1 MSNASFKMNGVEVF
15 SENAQVVT
23 MNNGTIGSSV
33 VFPAGHVIQT
43 VSNIKSDE
51 ASTSTNST
59 TASITVDS
67 SNNQEWFVTISN
79 LTTGSKVLLLFHF
92 AARTNSSDNLTFSGF
107 GICRDSISNHIY
119 TANEAKF
126 GMITGAAGSTHLRS
140 YLTLVYI
147 DTPTSSSHTYKLTQ
161 RSTSSGD
168 FTTVESGTE
177 SPAVFIA
184 QEIAQ

>member
-1 MSNASFKMNGVEVF
+1 MAEIQLAGTSLASESGG
-15 SENAQVVT
+15 T
-23 MNNGTIGSSV
+23 ITINNGTLSSGV

-43 VSNIKSDE
+43 VWNIKSDE

-67 SNNQEWFVTISN
+67 GNNEEWFVTISD
-79 LTTGSKVLLLFHF
+79 LITGSKVLLLFHF
-92 AARTNSSDNLTFSGF
+92 PARTNSSDNLTLSGF

-119 TANEAKF
+119 TASDARF
-126 GMITGAAGSTHLRS
+126 GLVNGASGSIDFRS

-161 RSTSSGD
+161 RSISSGD
-168 FTTVESGTE
+168 YTTVQSGSE
-177 SPAVFIA
+177 SPAIFVA